1 MNYRNR
7 NSLFFKFVSVIIWV
21 SLPLFLLL
29 FFSNSYAMNLVR
41 DQVAQTNSSLLSGQ
55 MSHIDN
61 KLSEIN
67 TYMFRLAFQDPAV
80 ISLERQPR
88 GSDEYLMTRI
98 AAAITMEKDIN
109 YYSELGAL
117 FIYSTKTQDL
127 VMTRSTGSQ
136 IPQNKGTEDFM
147 YDWMRSEGQFMQQGD
162 GWRTVKV
169 AGIPCLIHVVKSGA
183 SLYVGSVIPIQS
195 LAAPSNKVQLVA
207 DEQIIFFSDQAEP
220 LTATTISPIFLNQL
234 TGKILQTDKS
244 FHTVEIPDKYLL
256 VTNHSQVSNMI
267 MTVLLP
273 EKNVYKQLSL
283 LQKLIYFLPFV
294 IGCFLIINL
303 VLLKK
308 IVVNPIIRVIRAM
321 RRIQEGD
328 LQYRMPPS
336 HSKELD
342 LLSETFNTMSAEI
355 SSLKINVYEE
365 HIKTQQA
372 EIKHLQL
379 QINPH
384 FLLNSLNIA
393 YNLIATKKSELAQK
407 MIVHLMNYFRS
418 MMRSPQKLVTI
429 TEEMKHIGHYLQIH
443 KMRFPLHFDFSIECN
458 GHVGDLL
465 IPSLIFQPFV
475 ENAIIHGMVM
485 QDEGFHLKIIC
496 YEEHSD
502 NSNGLWIHIEDNGNG
517 FSEQSLQRFVT
528 SGQASGDA
536 GNLGIQNVKQRLQ
549 AYYANEARLLI
560 GNGLEKGAVVRLF
573 IPKK

>member
-1 MNYRNR
+1 MNHKSR
-7 NSLFFKFVSVIIWV
+7 NSLIFKFVSVFTLV

-29 FFSNSYAMNLVR
+29 FFSNTYAMNLVR

-67 TYMFRLAFQDPAV
+67 TYMFRLALQDPAV
-80 ISLERQPR
+80 ISLELQPR

-98 AAAITMEKDIN
+98 AAANTMEKDIN

-117 FIYSTKTQDL
+117 FIYSAKTQDL
-127 VMTRSTGSQ
+127 VMTRANGSQ
-136 IPQNKGTEDFM
+136 IPQNKGTEDFI
-147 YDWMRSEGQFMQQGD
+147 YEWMRSEGQAMKQED
-162 GWRTVKV
+162 GWKTLKV
-169 AGIPCLIHVVKSGA
+169 ADIPCLIHVVKSGA
-183 SLYVGSVIPIQS
+183 SLYVGSIIPIQS

-207 DEQIIFFSDQAEP
+207 DEQIIFFSEQAEP
-220 LTATTISPIFLNQL
+220 LTATTISPDYLHQL
-234 TGKILQTDKS
+234 TGKILQTDKA

-256 VTNHSQVSNMI
+256 VTNRSQVSNMI

-273 EKNVYKQLSL
+273 EKNVYRQLSL
-283 LQKLIYFLPFV
+283 LQKLIYFLPFA
-294 IGCFLIINL
+294 IGCLLIINL

-308 IVVNPIIRVIRAM
+308 IVVNPIIRVVRAM

-342 LLSETFNTMSAEI
+342 LLSETFNTMSSEI

-418 MMRSPQKLVTI
+418 MIRSPHKMVTI
-429 TEEMKHIGHYLQIH
+429 AEEMKQMDHYLQIH
-443 KMRFPLHFDFSIECN
+443 KMRFPLHFDYAIEMDD
-458 GHVGDLL
+458 GVGELL

-485 QDEGFHLKIIC
+485 QEEGFHLKITC
-496 YEEHSD
+496 YAERATD
-502 NSNGLWIHIEDNGNG
+502 TNGIWIQIEDNGNG
-517 FSEQSLQRFVT
+517 FSESALQKFVT
-528 SGQASGDA
+528 SGQSLEGA

-549 AYYANEARLLI
+549 AYYANEAKLVI
-560 GNGLEKGAVVRLF
+560 GNRLEKGAIVRLF

>member
-1 MNYRNR
+1 MNDKSRK
-7 NSLFFKFVSVIIWV
+7 SLIFKFVSVFILV

-55 MSHIDN
+55 MSHIDS

-98 AAAITMEKDIN
+98 AAANTMEKDIN

-117 FIYSTKTQDL
+117 FIYSAKTQDL
-127 VMTRSTGSQ
+127 VMTRANGSQ
-136 IPQNKGTEDFM
+136 IPQNKSTEDFI
-147 YDWMRSEGQFMQQGD
+147 YEWMRSEGQFVEHGD

-183 SLYVGSVIPIQS
+183 SLYVGSIIPIQS
-195 LAAPSNKVQLVA
+195 LAAPSNKVPLVA

-220 LTATTISPIFLNQL
+220 LTATTISPEFLRPL

-256 VTNHSQVSNMI
+256 VTNRSQVSNLI

-294 IGCFLIINL
+294 IGCLLIINV

-321 RRIQEGD
+321 RRMQDGD

-336 HSKELD
+336 HSKELA

-407 MIVHLMNYFRS
+407 MMVHLMHYFRS
-418 MMRSPQKLVTI
+418 MIRSPQKMVTI
-429 TEEMKHIGHYLQIH
+429 REEMKHIDHYLQIH
-443 KMRFPLHFDFSIECN
+443 KMRFPLHFDYAIEIDE
-458 GHVGDLL
+458 HVGEWL

-485 QDEGFHLKIIC
+485 QEEGFRLKISC
-496 YEEHSD
+496 YEEQADHSR
-502 NSNGLWIHIEDNGNG
+502 GFWIQIADNGNG
-517 FSEQSLQRFVT
+517 FSEQALRKFMT
-528 SGQASGDA
+528 RGQASEEA
-536 GNLGIQNVKQRLQ
+536 GNLGIHNVKQRLQ
-549 AYYANEARLLI
+549 AYYANEARLMI

>member
-1 MNYRNR
+1 MNDR
-7 NSLFFKFVSVIIWV
+7 NSLIFKFVIVFMVI
-21 SLPLFLLL
+21 SLPLLLLL

-41 DQVAQTNSSLLSGQ
+41 EQVAQTNSSLLSGQ
-55 MSHIDN
+55 MSYIDN

-67 TYMFRLAFQDPAV
+67 TYMFRLALQDPAV
-80 ISLERQPR
+80 ISLELQPR

-98 AAAITMEKDIN
+98 AAANTMEKDIN

-117 FIYSTKTQDL
+117 FIYSAKTKDL
-127 VMTRSTGSQ
+127 VMTRATGSQ
-136 IPQNKGTEDFM
+136 IPQKEDFLHE
-147 YDWMRSEGQFMQQGD
+147 WLRNEGQYLDQGD
-162 GWRTVKV
+162 GWRTIKV
-169 AGIPCLIHVVKSGA
+169 ANIPCVIHVVKSGQ
-183 SLYVGSVIPIQS
+183 SLYVGSIIPIQS
-195 LAAPSNKVQLVA
+195 LAAPSNKVPLVA

-220 LTATTISPIFLNQL
+220 LTATNISPVYLQQL
-234 TGKILQTDKS
+234 TSKILKTDKA
-244 FHTVEIPDKYLL
+244 FHTVEIPNKYLL
-256 VTNHSQVSNMI
+256 VTNRSQVSNMV

-273 EKNVYKQLSL
+273 EKSVYKQLSL

-308 IVVNPIIRVIRAM
+308 IVLNPILRVIRAM

-328 LQYRMPPS
+328 LTYRMPPS
-336 HSKELD
+336 HSKELAV
-342 LLSETFNTMSAEI
+342 LSETFNTMSAEI

-407 MIVHLMNYFRS
+407 MMVHLMHYFRS
-418 MMRSPQKLVTI
+418 MIRSPQKMVTI
-429 TEEMKHIGHYLQIH
+429 REEMKHIDHYLQIH
-443 KMRFPLHFDFSIECN
+443 KMRFPLHFDYTIEMDE
-458 GHVGDLL
+458 HVGELL

-485 QDEGFHLKIIC
+485 QEEGFHLKISC
-496 YEEHSD
+496 YEEQAG
-502 NSNGLWIHIEDNGNG
+502 NSRGFWIQIADNGNG
-517 FSEQSLQRFVT
+517 FSEQALRKFVT
-528 SGQASGDA
+528 SGQAFEDA
-536 GNLGIQNVKQRLQ
+536 GNLGIHNVKQRLQ
-549 AYYANEARLLI
+549 AYYANEARLMI

-573 IPKK
+573 MPKK

>member
-1 MNYRNR
+1 MKDR
-7 NSLFFKFVSVIIWV
+7 NSLIFKFISVFTLV

-55 MSHIDN
+55 MSHIDS

-67 TYMFRLAFQDPAV
+67 TYMFRLALQDPAV
-80 ISLERQPR
+80 ISLELQPR

-98 AAAITMEKDIN
+98 AAANTMEKDIN

-117 FIYSTKTQDL
+117 FVYSAKTQDL
-127 VMTRSTGSQ
+127 IMTRANGSQ
-136 IPQNKGTEDFM
+136 IPQNKGTEDFI
-147 YDWMRSEGQFMQQGD
+147 YEWMRSEGLSMKQED
-162 GWRTVKV
+162 GWKTVKV
-169 AGIPCLIHVVKSGA
+169 AGIPCLIHVVKSGT
-183 SLYVGSVIPIQS
+183 SLYVGSIIPIQS
-195 LAAPSNKVQLVA
+195 LAAPSNKVQLVE
-207 DEQIIFFSDQAEP
+207 DEQIIFFSEQAEP
-220 LTATTISPIFLNQL
+220 LTATTISPNYLNQL
-234 TGKILQTDKS
+234 TSKFLKTNKAFQ
-244 FHTVEIPDKYLL
+244 TVEIPDKYLL
-256 VTNHSQVSNMI
+256 VMNRSQVSNMI

-273 EKNVYKQLSL
+273 EKNVYRQLSL
-283 LQKLIYFLPFV
+283 LQKLIYFLPFA

-308 IVVNPIIRVIRAM
+308 IVVNPIIRVVRAM

-393 YNLIATKKSELAQK
+393 YNLIATKKSELAQR
-407 MIVHLMNYFRS
+407 MMVHLMNYFRS
-418 MMRSPQKLVTI
+418 MMRSQQRMVTI
-429 TEEMKHIGHYLQIH
+429 TEELKHIDHYLQIQ
-443 KMRFPLHFDFSIECN
+443 KMRFPLHFDYAIDIDEQ
-458 GHVGDLL
+458 VREQL

-502 NSNGLWIHIEDNGNG
+502 NSHGLWIHIEDNGNG
-517 FSEQSLQRFVT
+517 FSAPALQKFVA
-528 SGQASGDA
+528 SGQSSEDA

-549 AYYANEARLLI
+549 AYYANKARLMI